1 MTKSNISIFRLKIL
15 LIRHYDVIIGFNTT
29 IDNNGDY
36 SVNKVEFGQVTVE
49 VGQAM
54 VEFGQV
60 TVELQQVMVQ

>member
-1 MTKSNISIFRLKIL
+1 MSNISIFRLEIL
-15 LIRHYDVIIGFNTT
+15 LIRHCDVIIGFNTT

-36 SVNKVEFGQVTVE
+36 SVNLVEFGQVAVE

-60 TVELQQVMVQ
+60 TVELRQVMVE

>member
-1 MTKSNISIFRLKIL
+1 MICFS
-15 LIRHYDVIIGFNTT
+15 TT

-36 SVNKVEFGQVTVE
+36 SVNLVEFGQVTVE

-60 TVELQQVMVQ
+60 TVELRQVMVE